1 MFSQTKALDLL
12 KEGYKTE
19 FATKVFEDE
28 RFFELLMDMSINCVD
43 ENIPIV
49 DDEVRHD
56 LALLLVE
63 SVKLGNF

>member
-28 RFFELLMDMSINCVD
+28 RFFELLMDMSVDFVD

-56 LALLLVE
+56 LALQLCE
-63 SVKLGNF
+63 SIKLGNF